1 MAITQAIANAFK
13 KQLLEGDHNFKQSG
27 GDVFK
32 IALYSS
38 SATLNSATTIY
49 STNPGGGSDTEVP
62 NSGQYTA
69 GGGALSNLGTSIGT
83 GSGKGVAFCD
93 FADRSFTGVTLTAR
107 GALIYNTSS
116 ATTNAAVAILDFGSD
131 KTATSGT
138 FTIQFPAPT
147 STAAILRISG

>member
-1 MAITQAIANAFK
+1 MAIAQAICNSFK
-13 KQLLEGDHNFKQSG
+13 KQLLEADMNFKQTG
-27 GDVFK
+27 GDKFK
-32 IALYSS
+32 LALYSS
-38 SATLNSATTIY
+38 TATLNSATT
-49 STNPGGGSDTEVP
+49 SFTTTGQVGD
-62 NSGQYTA
+62 SGQYASGGGLLVNEGTSLTA
-69 GGGALSNLGTSIGT
+69 G
-83 GSGKGVAFCD
+83 VARVD

-116 ATTNAAVAILDFGSD
+116 DTTNASVCVLDFGSD